1 MTKYKVSELVMKE
14 LKSTRLDAINNY
26 LPIYTMLYEIPAN
39 STLGNWT
46 YEATYTI
53 YGIRAREKA
62 VIDYVFNGADNFEVK
77 KPTWVIVSKK
87 ASKDGYYISLTKANF
102 VDNLKAWSWGF
113 YESRSKSLDGA
124 TRITDPKLKD
134 ALLYANKGFEAI
146 EVEI

>member
-1 MTKYKVSELVMKE
+1 MTKYKVPQAVMDDLDT
-14 LKSTRLDAINNY
+14 LKDRSDLSS
-26 LPIYTMLYEIPAN
+26 IYGTLSDIKYSKALQEWVYDSG
-39 STLGNWT
+39 STLK
-46 YEATYTI
+46 
-53 YGIRAREKA
+53 REQA
-62 VIDYVFNGADNFEVK
+62 VIDYAIHHKDNFEVK